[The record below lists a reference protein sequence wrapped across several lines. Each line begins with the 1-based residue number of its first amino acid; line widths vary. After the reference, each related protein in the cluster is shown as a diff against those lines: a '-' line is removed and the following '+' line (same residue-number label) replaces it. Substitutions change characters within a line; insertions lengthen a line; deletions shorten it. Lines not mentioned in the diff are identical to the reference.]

1 MMKKIL
7 LCAIFLCIYLSSA
20 FAGNM
25 GYIWMPSRNLAYDVI
40 NYADPES
47 QYILKTDLK
56 KGLPDI
62 NSIIRIEAKN
72 RMYFDFNLIQH
83 ITKEFT
89 YMVKEGKCSDL
100 HGSFSNFMLNRENK
114 YQGCSIDSV
123 LEEAKNI
130 YRRDEPLYF
139 ILKYPIKAKVLGYVE
154 FNAGVFVLVEQKE
167 LLRDEKKDN

>member
-1 MMKKIL
+1 MKKMMMGLVL
-7 LCAIFLCIYLSSA
+7 LCTLAISA
-20 FAGNM
+20 FSGNM
-25 GYIWMPSRNLAYDVI
+25 GYVWMPSRNLAYDVI

-47 QYILKTDLK
+47 QYILKADLK

-72 RMYFDFNLIQH
+72 RMYFDLNLIQH

-100 HGSFSNFMLNRENK
+100 NGSFSNFMLNQENT

-123 LEEAKNI
+123 LDQTKSI
-130 YRRDEPLYF
+130 YRKDESLYL

-167 LLRDEKKDN
+167 LIRDEKKDK